1 MGKSRVSQFDAD
13 GNDEAADTGFDP
25 ANFEAPASPKPS
37 ANGPPADPFDPASLR
52 LSHDFPAALGVKEVV
67 ASVLAEKPKGEWWF
81 RVHPSE
87 SYSLETAVIE
97 LKEDREVYL
106 VARSL
111 WPVLADEPTF
121 GPRALFTSMNRQ
133 GRLFLWP
140 CRLPGPDGKS
150 PDWITLPLEAARQAK
165 TVWTRVFWDAGQAR
179 HRIKTST
186 AEWAEPT
193 WPDLSFS
200 QLLKLAFGDRYIQ
213 DPDHPVLRK
222 LRGEA

>member
-1 MGKSRVSQFDAD
+1 MGKSRVSQPETV
-13 GNDEAADTGFDP
+13 GNGESLETSFDP
-25 ANFEAPASPKPS
+25 VAFEAPASSKPS

-52 LSHDFPAALGVKEVV
+52 LSHDFTAALGVKEVV
-67 ASVLAEKPKGEWWF
+67 ASVLAEKPKGEWWV

-106 VARSL
+106 VAPSL

-140 CRLPGPDGKS
+140 CRLPGPDGKT
-150 PDWITLPLEAARQAK
+150 PDWITLPLEAVRQAR
-165 TVWTRVFWDAGQAR
+165 TGWARFFWDAGQGR
-179 HRIKTST
+179 HRIKTAA

-193 WPDLSFS
+193 WPDLSFP
-200 QLLKLAFGDRYIQ
+200 QLLKLAFKDRFIQ
-213 DPDHPVLRK
+213 TADHPVLRK